1 MYFHSANVDSIQGWY
16 CLKDYYYKKDGGG
29 SKRSKR
35 QQQQGQDRRPGK
47 ENHFDMRK
55 LSKGDNKE
63 NPNQFK

>member
-29 SKRSKR
+29 GARAQRGNSSKARTA
-35 QQQQGQDRRPGK
+35 K

-55 LSKGDNKE
+55 LRKGDNKE